1 MSIDS
6 SVVISMSEKSA
17 EKTAT
22 EKVGGRKAAAFYA
35 TLASCLLLALL
46 DKAHT
51 EVLGLIDTLFLV
63 YAGSNVLSKRKSKEE
78 QPTTQPTT
86 QPQPQDSLEKP

>member
-1 MSIDS
+1 
-6 SVVISMSEKSA
+6 MSEKVD

-22 EKVGGRKAAAFYA
+22 EKAGGRKAMAFYA
-35 TLASCLLLALL
+35 TLSCCLLLALL

-63 YAGSNVLSKRKSKEE
+63 YAGSNVLSKRKPEPTA

-86 QPQPQDSLEKP
+86 QPQPTDSLEKP

>member
-1 MSIDS
+1 M
-6 SVVISMSEKSA
+6 MSEKKD

-22 EKVGGRKAAAFYA
+22 EKAGGRKAMAFYA
-35 TLASCLLLALL
+35 TLACCFALALL

-63 YAGSNVLSKRKSKEE
+63 YAGSNVLSKRTPKAQDKTTETTPK
-78 QPTTQPTT
+78 PT
-86 QPQPQDSLEKP
+86 LEKP